1 MSNSE
6 NQECQEK
13 NSVSD
18 SVPILRPRIFWI
30 LLTVGLLTIILG
42 LFSILS
48 VVIANLQQTQFNY
61 SSGLLIGFLL
71 VIGGFLLIIGI
82 IILKKWTPPQILDIP
97 LDSS

>member
-6 NQECQEK
+6 NQEYQEK
-13 NSVSD
+13 NSESD
-18 SVPILRPRIFWI
+18 SVPILRSKIFWI
-30 LLTVGLLTIILG
+30 LLTVGLFTIILG

-48 VVIANLQQTQFNY
+48 IVIASLQQPQFNY

-82 IILKKWTPPQILDIP
+82 IILKKWTPLP
-97 LDSS
+97 